1 MQREHRF
8 LPLVISLFAG
18 LVVSVL
24 MIVRRNYSLTSVIII
39 LSFLLLFYILGL
51 IFRAILIKNKT
62 PEPDLEEVVQ
72 EEKPDVTTEESEKD
86 EV

>member
-8 LPLVISLFAG
+8 LPLVISLSARP
-18 LVVSVL
+18 LPSVSTL
-24 MIVRRNYSLTSVIII
+24 LRTNYPFTPVIII

-62 PEPDLEEVVQ
+62 PEHDSEEVVQ